1 MSRRFKQLLLSLLA
15 AALLVPQIWY
25 APNVNAASATV
36 PVILYHVI
44 TDNPSGD
51 YQYSTANF
59 KKQMKYLNDNG
70 YTTVSAEQ
78 YVDIIVNGAT
88 APSKPILLT
97 FDDATPDFITN
108 ALPVLTQYNMKAVSF
123 VIQDNIG
130 SWGMTLS
137 QLNTL
142 KNNPNISLQNHTKTH
157 DQAVWTTSIT
167 KATAAAEIQS
177 ANTFLKGITGK
188 DPILLAYPYGNYN
201 ADVKAAATENGIKV
215 GFKAW
220 SGDDDAL
227 AMGRILIKK
236 DDTLNTFAAA
246 IGGPT
251 SPTPEAI
258 GNVVVS
264 NDFENG
270 TQGWFKRGTETVT
283 ASTNT
288 AHSGTGSLLVQGRTD
303 NWNGPGFNLAA
314 TGKLNKESVYE
325 LSAWVKL
332 KEGTTGS
339 ETIQFGAQQT
349 GAANEYLNPG
359 SAATVTA
366 DAWVQVK
373 GEYTYDMN
381 ANALQVYLQ
390 SSSSKTASFYVDDFQ
405 VKVVKPAV
413 LVEKF
418 ENGINGWTGNGATAT
433 VTNAVSHSGSN
444 ALLVTGRAQN
454 YHGPSLVL
462 TNMLEKGAEYEISAY
477 AKLDTG
483 AASTQLKASIEQ
495 SGLTGNDQFKEVIGL
510 TTVTDGAWV
519 KLSGT
524 YTYNT
529 AATGIKLYFES
540 EDAGKNTSF
549 AIDDIVITQKSAA
562 PPPGFLVLSQSFED
576 GQLGGWTDLGWN
588 GTGTAV
594 VSSDYASEGTKS
606 LLYKD
611 RSDRKSAVSL
621 NLTSKLVSGH
631 KYDISFKLRSAQ
643 GTDNYHLGAKVK
655 SDGTDNYPWIIGN
668 QAVTDSAWKT
678 FELKG
683 YEVPA
688 STTEFLVWI
697 EANVYSPDETATAKA
712 DFYMDEFVIK
722 DVTPGA
728 EPPRTPAVP
737 FTTITF
743 EDQSQGGFD
752 GRAKTETLTV
762 TNEANHTDNG
772 SYALKVAD
780 RTDSWHGPTIRVEQ
794 NVDKGSEY
802 KVTAWVK
809 LISPTSSQLQL
820 STQVGNGST
829 ASYNTIQ
836 AKTVNA
842 ADGWVKLEGTYRYSS
857 VGDEFLTIYV
867 ESSSN
872 KTASFYIDD
881 ISFVNTGS
889 IPISV
894 QKDLTPIKTKY
905 QDNFLIGNAVSAAD
919 FDGTR
924 LELLK
929 LHHNVVTAENAM
941 KPDATQA
948 VKGTF
953 TYADSLIDKAI
964 AAGMKVHGH
973 VLVWHQ
979 QTPAWMT
986 TSNGSPLSRDEA
998 LANMRT
1004 HIQTVM
1010 THYAEKYGNNL
1021 ISWDVVNEAMN
1032 DNPSNPTDWVA
1043 ALRTSPWKTAI
1054 GNDYVEQAFLAAREV
1069 LDANPSWDIKLYYN
1083 DYNDDNQNKATAIYN
1098 MVKELNDKY
1107 ALTHPGKK
1115 LIDGVGM
1122 QAHYNV
1128 NTKPDNVKASL
1139 ERFISL
1145 GVEVSITELDITA
1158 GNGGTIT
1165 EKEAIAQGYLYAQ
1178 LFQIYKEH
1186 AANIARV
1193 TFWGLNDST
1202 SWRKEQPPLLFDN
1215 NLQAKQAY
1223 YGVIDPSKFIAE
1235 HPPSSATASQTSAKY
1250 GTPVID
1256 GTIDAIWSDAP
1267 EVSIQKF
1274 QMAWQGARGV
1284 ARALWDDH
1292 NLYMLIQV
1300 TGNAELD
1307 STSPNEHEQDSVEV
1321 FVDENNGKTASYQS
1335 DDGQYRVNYNN
1346 QASFNPSSK
1355 AAGFESATSLSGTNY
1370 TVEMKIPLTSITPE
1384 NNMKL
1389 GFDVQINDGKNGAR
1403 QSVAVWNDL
1412 TGQGYQDT
1420 SVFGVLTLSGKNPP
1434 ATPPVAP
1441 ANVTASA
1448 VNASSI
1454 KLNWNTTS
1462 DTSVTFSVYRGT
1474 SESGSF
1480 TVIASGV
1487 PVSEFTDTG
1496 LDASTKYYYYVK
1508 AVKGELVS
1516 DASTVANATTIPLVV
1531 TPPEEVLEAPTGLKA
1546 DAQSQ
1551 SSIKLNWNTTS
1562 DTSVIFSVY
1571 RGTSESGSFTVIA
1584 SGVPVSEF
1592 TDTNLTSSTKYY
1604 YYVKAV
1610 KGELV
1615 SDAST
1620 VVTATTSDASPQP
1633 GTDTPSPVTEQP
1645 AENGQITPKVTVNNG
1660 KASSNI
1666 SAANLQ
1672 KAFDQAVTNAAGKKK
1687 VTINIPATAGAN
1699 SYDVQLPLQS
1709 LKDSGSTVLVIKT
1722 VNGTVELPGNMLA
1735 GTRVGSSEFVSVRL
1749 GKVSTEALSN
1759 DLRQQIGNHPVISL
1773 EVLAGDSVVAWN
1785 NPNAPVTV
1793 SVPYTPTAEELSNP
1807 DHIIIWYIDG
1817 SGKATPVPNARYD
1830 AASGTVK
1837 FSTTHFSIYAVVF
1850 VVKSFGDLQSVPWAK
1865 KAIEAMASRGIING
1879 TSENAYDPKASIKR
1893 ADFLSLL
1900 VRALEL
1906 KGNNASVTMFS
1917 DVDSSAYYYEAVKIA
1932 AQLGII
1938 QGTGSNLFDPN
1949 SKISRQDMMVIAAR
1963 AAKAAGKALP
1973 TGGTLD
1979 AFSDEASVASYAKDS
1994 VAALVNAGIVQGSS
2008 GKLAPNSSLTRAE
2021 AAVILQRIW
2030 SK

>member
-1 MSRRFKQLLLSLLA
+1 MSRRFKRLLLSLLA
-15 AALLVPQIWY
+15 AALLVPQFWY
-25 APNVNAASATV
+25 APNANAASATI

-157 DQAVWTTSIT
+157 DQAVWTASIT

-201 ADVKAAATENGIKV
+201 ADVKAAATENGIIV

-251 SPTPEAI
+251 PPTPEAI

-283 ASTNT
+283 ASTNA
-288 AHSGTGSLLVQGRTD
+288 AHSGTRSLLVQGRTD

-325 LSAWVKL
+325 FSAWVKL

-349 GAANEYLNPG
+349 GAADEYLNPG

-418 ENGINGWTGNGATAT
+418 ENGKNGWTGNGATAT
-433 VTNAVSHSGSN
+433 ATNAVYHSGSN
-444 ALLVTGRAQN
+444 ALLVTGRTQN

-462 TNMLEKGAEYEISAY
+462 TDTLEKGAEYEISAY

-495 SGLTGNDQFKEVIGL
+495 SGITGNDQFKQVIGL
-510 TTVTDGAWV
+510 TAVTSGAWV

-524 YTYNT
+524 YTYNA

-540 EDAGKNTSF
+540 EDAGKSTSF
-549 AIDDIVITQKSAA
+549 AIDDVVIRQTSAA
-562 PPPGFLVLSQSFED
+562 PPPGFFVLSQSFED
-576 GQLGGWTDLGWN
+576 GQLGGWVDLGWN
-588 GTGTAV
+588 GTGTAI
-594 VSSDYASEGTKS
+594 VSSDFASDGTKS

-611 RSDRKSAVSL
+611 RSERKSAVSL

-643 GTDNYHLGAKVK
+643 GTDNYHLGAIVK
-655 SDGTDNYPWIIGN
+655 SGGTESYPWIIGN

-688 STTEFLVWI
+688 NTTEFLVWI
-697 EANVYSPDETATAKA
+697 EANIYGPDETATAKA

-728 EPPRTPAVP
+728 EPSRTPAVP

-743 EDQSQGGFD
+743 EDQSKGGFV
-752 GRAKTETLTV
+752 GRAGTETLTV
-762 TNEANHTDNG
+762 TNEDNHTDNG
-772 SYALKVAD
+772 AYALKVEG

-836 AKTVNA
+836 GKTVRA
-842 ADGWVKLEGTYRYSS
+842 TDGWVKLEGTYRYSS

-894 QKDLTPIKTKY
+894 QKDLTPIKTQY
-905 QDNFLIGNAVSAAD
+905 QDDFLIGNAVSAAD

-953 TYADSLIDKAI
+953 TYADSLVDKAI

-973 VLVWHQ
+973 VLVWHE
-979 QTPAWMT
+979 QTPAWMY

-998 LANMRT
+998 LVNMRT
-1004 HIQTVM
+1004 HIQTVL
-1010 THYAEKYGNNL
+1010 THYGEKYGNNFV
-1021 ISWDVVNEAMN
+1021 SWDVVNEAMN
-1032 DNPSNPTDWVA
+1032 DNPANPTNWSA

-1069 LDANPSWDIKLYYN
+1069 LDAHPSWDIKLYYN
-1083 DYNDDNQNKATAIYN
+1083 DFNDDNQNKSTAIYS
-1098 MVKELNDKY
+1098 MVKDLNDKY

-1122 QAHYNV
+1122 QAHYNI

-1158 GNGGTIT
+1158 GSSGTIT
-1165 EKEAIAQGYLYAQ
+1165 DKEAIAQGYLYAQ

-1193 TFWGLNDST
+1193 TFWGLNDAT
-1202 SWRKEQPPLLFDN
+1202 SWRKENPPLLFDK

-1235 HPPSSATASQTSAKY
+1235 HPPVSVTASQTSAKY

-1256 GTIDAIWSDAP
+1256 GDIDAIWSDAP

-1274 QMAWQGARGV
+1274 QTAWQGARGV

-1292 NLYMLIQV
+1292 NLYVLIQV
-1300 TGNAELD
+1300 TDNAELD
-1307 STSPNEHEQDSVEV
+1307 STSPNAYEQDSVEV
-1321 FVDENNGKTASYQS
+1321 FVDENNGKTTSYQS
-1335 DDGQYRVNYNN
+1335 DDGQYRVNYKN

-1403 QSVAVWNDL
+1403 QSVAAWNDL

-1420 SVFGVLTLSGKNPP
+1420 SVFGVLTLSGKNPQTGTG
-1434 ATPPVAP
+1434 TPP
-1441 ANVTASA
+1441 
-1448 VNASSI
+1448 
-1454 KLNWNTTS
+1454 
-1462 DTSVTFSVYRGT
+1462 
-1474 SESGSF
+1474 
-1480 TVIASGV
+1480 
-1487 PVSEFTDTG
+1487 
-1496 LDASTKYYYYVK
+1496 
-1508 AVKGELVS
+1508 
-1516 DASTVANATTIPLVV
+1516 
-1531 TPPEEVLEAPTGLKA
+1531 
-1546 DAQSQ
+1546 
-1551 SSIKLNWNTTS
+1551 
-1562 DTSVIFSVY
+1562 
-1571 RGTSESGSFTVIA
+1571 
-1584 SGVPVSEF
+1584 
-1592 TDTNLTSSTKYY
+1592 
-1604 YYVKAV
+1604 
-1610 KGELV
+1610 
-1615 SDAST
+1615 
-1620 VVTATTSDASPQP
+1620 
-1633 GTDTPSPVTEQP
+1633 PVTEQP
-1645 AENGQITPKVTVNNG
+1645 AVNGQITPKVTVNNG

-1666 SAANLQ
+1666 SAGNLQ

-1687 VTINIPATAGAN
+1687 VTIDIPATAGAN

-1722 VNGTVELPGNMLA
+1722 ENGTVELPGNMLA
-1735 GTRVGSSEFVSVRL
+1735 GTNVGSSESVSVRL
-1749 GKVSTEALSN
+1749 GKVSTEGLSN
-1759 DLRQQIGNHPVISL
+1759 DVRQQIGNHPVISL
-1773 EVLAGDSVVAWN
+1773 EFLAGDSVVAWN

-1793 SVPYTPTAEELSNP
+1793 SVPYTPTAEELRNP

-1830 AASGTVK
+1830 AASGMVK
-1837 FSTTHFSIYAVVF
+1837 FSTTHFSNYAVAF

-1879 TSENAYDPKASIKR
+1879 TSENAYDPNASIKR

-1917 DVDSSAYYYEAVKIA
+1917 DVDSSAYYYDAVKIA
-1932 AQLGII
+1932 VQLGII
-1938 QGTGSNLFDPN
+1938 QGTGNNLFDPN

-1994 VAALVNAGIVQGSS
+1994 VAALVNAGIVQGSN
-2008 GKLAPNSSLTRAE
+2008 GKLAPNSFLTRAE

>member
-1 MSRRFKQLLLSLLA
+1 MSRRFKRLLLSLLA
-15 AALLVPQIWY
+15 AALLVPQFWY
-25 APNVNAASATV
+25 APKANAATATI

-59 KKQMKYLNDNG
+59 KKHMKYLNDNG
-70 YTTVSAEQ
+70 YTTLSAEQ

-88 APSKPILLT
+88 APAKPILLT

-130 SWGMTLS
+130 SWGMTSS

-157 DQAVWTTSIT
+157 DQGVWTTSIT
-167 KATAAAEIQS
+167 KETAAAEIQS
-177 ANTFLKGITGK
+177 ANAFLKGITGK
-188 DPILLAYPYGNYN
+188 DPILLAYPYGNFN
-201 ADVKAAATENGIKV
+201 ADVKAAAAENGIKA

-220 SGDDDAL
+220 SGDEGAL

-251 SPTPEAI
+251 PPTPESI
-258 GNVVVS
+258 GAVVLS
-264 NDFENG
+264 HDFENG
-270 TQGWFKRGTETVT
+270 TQSWFKRGNETVT
-283 ASTNT
+283 ASTNA
-288 AHSGTGSLLVQGRTD
+288 AHGGAGSLLVQGRTD

-325 LSAWVKL
+325 FSAWVKL

-349 GAANEYLNPG
+349 GAANEYVNPG

-373 GEYTYDMN
+373 GEYTYDAN
-381 ANALQVYLQ
+381 ANALQIYLQ
-390 SSSSKTASFYVDDFQ
+390 SNSSKTVSFYVDDFQ

-413 LVEKF
+413 LVENF
-418 ENGINGWTGNGATAT
+418 ENGSNGWTGNGAAAT
-433 VTNAVSHSGSN
+433 VTNAVHRSGSN

-462 TNMLEKGAEYEISAY
+462 TNTLEKGAEYEISAY
-477 AKLDTG
+477 AKLDAG
-483 AASTQLKASIEQ
+483 AASTQLKASVEQ
-495 SGLTGNDQFKEVIGL
+495 SGLTGNDQFKQVIGL
-510 TTVTDGAWV
+510 TAVTDGDWV

-524 YTYNT
+524 YTYNA

-549 AIDDIVITQKSAA
+549 AIDDVVIRQTSAA
-562 PPPGFLVLSQSFED
+562 PPPGFVVLSQSFED
-576 GQLGGWTDLGWN
+576 GQLGGWADLGWN

-621 NLTSKLVSGH
+621 NLTSKLVAGH

-655 SDGTDNYPWIIGN
+655 ADGAESYPWIIGN

-678 FELKG
+678 LEVKG

-688 STTEFLVWI
+688 KTTEFLVWI
-697 EANVYSPDETATAKA
+697 EANVYDTDAAATAKA

-728 EPPRTPAVP
+728 EPARTPAVP
-737 FTTITF
+737 FNTVTF
-743 EDQSQGGFD
+743 EDQSQGDFV
-752 GRAKTETLTV
+752 GRAGTETLTV
-762 TNEANHTDNG
+762 TNEENHTDNG
-772 SYALKVAD
+772 SYALKVEG
-780 RTDSWHGPTIRVEQ
+780 RTDTWHGPTIRVEK

-809 LISPTSSQLQL
+809 LISPASSQLQL
-820 STQVGNGST
+820 STQVGNGGT

-836 AKTVNA
+836 AKTVRA

-889 IPISV
+889 AAVSV

-905 QDNFLIGNAVSAAD
+905 QNDFLIGNAVSAAD
-919 FDGTR
+919 LDGSR

-1010 THYAEKYGNNL
+1010 THYGEKYGNNL

-1032 DNPSNPTDWVA
+1032 DNPPNPTDWSA
-1043 ALRTSPWKTAI
+1043 SLRTSPWKTAI

-1098 MVKELNDKY
+1098 MVKAINDKY
-1107 ALTHPGKK
+1107 ALAHPGKK

-1128 NTKPDNVKASL
+1128 NTKPENVRASL

-1158 GNGGTIT
+1158 GSGGTIS
-1165 EKEAIAQGYLYAQ
+1165 EKEAITQGYLYAQ

-1193 TFWGLNDST
+1193 TFWGLNDAT
-1202 SWRKEQPPLLFDN
+1202 SWRKEQPPLLFDI

-1223 YGVIDPSKFIAE
+1223 YGVIDPDKFIAE
-1235 HPPSSATASQTSAKY
+1235 HPPSSTTASQTSAKY
-1250 GTPVID
+1250 GTPVVD
-1256 GTIDAIWSDAP
+1256 GTIDSIWSDAP
-1267 EVSIQKF
+1267 EISIQKF

-1284 ARALWDDH
+1284 AKALWDEH
-1292 NLYMLIQV
+1292 NLYVLVQV
-1300 TGNAELD
+1300 TDNAELD
-1307 STSPNEHEQDSVEV
+1307 SSSPNAYEQDSVEV
-1321 FVDENNGKTASYQS
+1321 FVDENNGKTTSYQS
-1335 DDGQYRVNYNN
+1335 DDGQYRVNYKN
-1346 QASFNPSSK
+1346 QASFNPVNK
-1355 AAGFESATSLSGTNY
+1355 EAGFESATSTSGTNY

-1384 NNMKL
+1384 SNMKL
-1389 GFDVQINDGKNGAR
+1389 GFDVQVNDGKNGAR
-1403 QSVAVWNDL
+1403 QSVAAWNDL

-1420 SVFGVLTLSGKNPP
+1420 SVFGVLTLVGKNPP
-1434 ATPPVAP
+1434 ATAPAVP
-1441 ANVTASA
+1441 ANVTAAA
-1448 VNASSI
+1448 VNTSSI
-1454 KLNWNTTS
+1454 KLEWSTAS
-1462 DTSVTFSVYRGT
+1462 DTSVTFSVYRGA
-1474 SESGSF
+1474 SESGPF
-1480 TVIASGV
+1480 AEIAAGVSASEYTDSGL
-1487 PVSEFTDTG
+1487 T
-1496 LDASTKYYYYVK
+1496 ASTQYYYYVK

-1516 DASTVANATTIPLVV
+1516 EASAVVNATTSAVVV
-1531 TPPEEVLEAPTGLKA
+1531 TPPDEVLEAPAGLTA
-1546 DAQSQ
+1546 AAQSS
-1551 SSIKLNWNTTS
+1551 SSIKLNWNAAS
-1562 DTSVIFSVY
+1562 DTSVMFSVY
-1571 RGTSESGSFTVIA
+1571 RGASESGPFAEIA
-1584 SGVPVSEF
+1584 AGVSASEY
-1592 TDTNLTSSTKYY
+1592 TDNGLAASTQYY

-1610 KGELV
+1610 KGQLV
-1615 SDAST
+1615 SEASA
-1620 VVTATTSDASPQP
+1620 VVSATTNAIPPQT
-1633 GTDTPSPVTEQP
+1633 GTDTSPPVTEQP
-1645 AENGQITPKVTVNNG
+1645 VENGRITPTVTVNNG
-1660 KASSNI
+1660 KASSSI
-1666 SAANLQ
+1666 SAGNLQ
-1672 KAFDQAVTNAAGKKK
+1672 KALDQAAANAAGKKK
-1687 VTINIPATAGAN
+1687 VTIDIPATAGAT
-1699 SYDVQLPLQS
+1699 SYEVQLPIQS
-1709 LKDSGSTVLVIKT
+1709 LKDSGSTVLVVKT
-1722 VNGTVELPGNMLA
+1722 ENGTVELPGNMLA
-1735 GTRVGSSEFVSVRL
+1735 GTNVGSSESVSVRL
-1749 GKVSTEALSN
+1749 GKVSAEGLN
-1759 DLRQQIGNHPVISL
+1759 DNVRQQIGNHPVISL
-1773 EVLAGDSVVAWN
+1773 EVLAGGSVVAWN

-1817 SGKATPVPNARYD
+1817 SNATPVPNARYD
-1830 AASGTVK
+1830 AASGAVK
-1837 FSTTHFSIYAVVF
+1837 FSTTHFSNYAVAF
-1850 VVKSFGDLQSVPWAK
+1850 VVKSFGDIQTVPWAK

-1879 TSENAYDPKASIKR
+1879 TSESTYDPGASIKR

-1906 KGNNASVTMFS
+1906 KGNDAAITMFS
-1917 DVDSSAYYYEAVKIA
+1917 DVDTSAYYYDAVKIA
-1932 AQLGII
+1932 VQLGIV
-1938 QGTGSNLFDPN
+1938 QGTGNNLFDPS

-1963 AAKAAGKALP
+1963 AAIAAGKALP

-1979 AFSDEASVASYAKDS
+1979 AFSDEATVASYARDS
-1994 VAALVNAGIVQGSS
+1994 VEALVNAGIVQGAN
-2008 GKLAPNSSLTRAE
+2008 GKLAPKSSLTRAE

>member
-1 MSRRFKQLLLSLLA
+1 MSRRFKRLLLSLLA
-15 AALLVPQIWY
+15 AALLVPQFWY
-25 APNVNAASATV
+25 APKANAATATI

-59 KKQMKYLNDNG
+59 KKHMKYLNDNG
-70 YTTVSAEQ
+70 YTTLSAEQ

-88 APSKPILLT
+88 APTKPILLT
-97 FDDATPDFITN
+97 FDDATPDFMTN

-142 KNNPNISLQNHTKTH
+142 KNNSNISLQNHTKTH
-157 DQAVWTTSIT
+157 DQGVWTTSIT
-167 KATAAAEIQS
+167 KETAAAEIQS
-177 ANTFLKGITGK
+177 ANAFLKGITGK

-201 ADVKAAATENGIKV
+201 ADVKAAAAENGIKA

-220 SGDDDAL
+220 SGDDGAL

-251 SPTPEAI
+251 PPTPESI
-258 GNVVVS
+258 GNVVLS
-264 NDFENG
+264 HDFESG

-283 ASTNT
+283 ASTDS
-288 AHSGTGSLLVQGRTD
+288 AHSGTRSLLVQGRTD

-325 LSAWVKL
+325 FSAWVKL
-332 KEGTTGS
+332 KEGTAGS
-339 ETIQFGAQQT
+339 ETIQLGAQQT
-349 GAANEYLNPG
+349 GAANEYVNPG
-359 SAATVTA
+359 SAATATA
-366 DAWVQVK
+366 DAWIQIK
-373 GEYTYDMN
+373 GEYTYDTN
-381 ANALQVYLQ
+381 ANALQIYLQ
-390 SSSSKTASFYVDDFQ
+390 SNSSKTVSFYVDDFQ

-413 LVEKF
+413 LVENF
-418 ENGINGWTGNGATAT
+418 ENGSNGWTGNGATAT
-433 VTNAVSHSGSN
+433 VTNAVHRAGSN

-462 TNMLEKGAEYEISAY
+462 TNTLEKGAEYEISAY
-477 AKLDTG
+477 AKLDIG
-483 AASTQLKASIEQ
+483 AASTQLKASVEQ
-495 SGLTGNDQFKEVIGL
+495 SGLTGNDQFKQVIGL
-510 TTVTDGAWV
+510 TAVTDGDWV

-524 YTYNT
+524 YTYNA

-549 AIDDIVITQKSAA
+549 AIDDVVIRQTSAA
-562 PPPGFLVLSQSFED
+562 PPPGFVVLSQSFED
-576 GQLGGWTDLGWN
+576 GQLGGWADLGWN
-588 GTGTAV
+588 GTGTAA

-621 NLTSKLVSGH
+621 NLTSKMIAGH
-631 KYDISFKLRSAQ
+631 KYDISFKIRSAQ

-655 SDGTDNYPWIIGN
+655 SDGTDSYPWIIGN
-668 QAVTDSAWKT
+668 QAVTDTAWKT
-678 FELKG
+678 LEVKG

-688 STTEFLVWI
+688 KTTEFLVWI
-697 EANVYSPDETATAKA
+697 EANVYDPDTAATAKA
-712 DFYMDEFVIK
+712 DFYMDEFIIK

-728 EPPRTPAVP
+728 EPARTPAVP
-737 FTTITF
+737 FHTVTF
-743 EDQSQGGFD
+743 EDQSQGDFA
-752 GRAKTETLTV
+752 GRAGTETLTV
-762 TNEANHTDNG
+762 TNEANHTENG
-772 SYALKVAD
+772 SYALKVEG
-780 RTDSWHGPTIRVEQ
+780 RTEAWHGPTIRVEK

-809 LISPTSSQLQL
+809 LISPASSQLQL
-820 STQVGNGST
+820 STQVGNGGT

-836 AKTVNA
+836 AKTVTA

-889 IPISV
+889 VAVSV

-905 QDNFLIGNAVSAAD
+905 QNDFLIGNAVSAAD
-919 FDGTR
+919 LDGSR

-953 TYADSLIDKAI
+953 TYADSLVDKAI

-1010 THYAEKYGNNL
+1010 THYGDKYGNHL

-1032 DNPSNPTDWVA
+1032 DNPPNPTDWSA
-1043 ALRTSPWKTAI
+1043 SLRTSPWKTAI

-1083 DYNDDNQNKATAIYN
+1083 DYNDDNQSKATAIYN
-1098 MVKELNDKY
+1098 MVKAINDKY
-1107 ALTHPGKK
+1107 ALAHPGKK

-1122 QAHYNV
+1122 QAHYNI
-1128 NTKPDNVKASL
+1128 NTKPENVRASL

-1145 GVEVSITELDITA
+1145 GIEVSITELDVTA
-1158 GNGGTIT
+1158 GSGSTIT

-1193 TFWGLNDST
+1193 TFWGLNDAT

-1235 HPPSSATASQTSAKY
+1235 HPPASTTANQTSAKY
-1250 GTPVID
+1250 GTPVVD
-1256 GTIDAIWSDAP
+1256 GTIDSIWSDAP
-1267 EVSIQKF
+1267 EISIQKF
-1274 QMAWQGARGV
+1274 QMAWQGARG
-1284 ARALWDDH
+1284 AAKALWDEH
-1292 NLYMLIQV
+1292 NLYVLVQV
-1300 TGNAELD
+1300 TDNAELD
-1307 STSPNEHEQDSVEV
+1307 RSSPNAYEQDSVEV
-1321 FVDENNGKTASYQS
+1321 FVDENNGKTTSYES
-1335 DDGQYRVNYNN
+1335 DDGQYRVNYMN
-1346 QASFNPSSK
+1346 QTTFNPSSK
-1355 AAGFESATSLSGTNY
+1355 EAGFESATSISGTNY

-1384 NNMKL
+1384 SNMKL
-1389 GFDVQINDGKNGAR
+1389 GFDVQVNDGKNGAR
-1403 QSVAVWNDL
+1403 QSVAAWNDL

-1420 SVFGVLTLSGKNPP
+1420 SVFGVLALAGNNPP
-1434 ATPPVAP
+1434 ATPPAAP
-1441 ANVTASA
+1441 ADVTASA
-1448 VNASSI
+1448 VSASSI
-1454 KLNWNTTS
+1454 KLNWNTAS

-1474 SESGSF
+1474 SESGPF
-1480 TVIASGV
+1480 TEVASGV
-1487 PVSEFTDTG
+1487 TVSEYTDTD
-1496 LDASTKYYYYVK
+1496 LTASTQYYYNVK

-1516 DASTVANATTIPLVV
+1516 
-1531 TPPEEVLEAPTGLKA
+1531 E
-1546 DAQSQ
+1546 
-1551 SSIKLNWNTTS
+1551 
-1562 DTSVIFSVY
+1562 
-1571 RGTSESGSFTVIA
+1571 
-1584 SGVPVSEF
+1584 
-1592 TDTNLTSSTKYY
+1592 
-1604 YYVKAV
+1604 
-1610 KGELV
+1610 
-1615 SDAST
+1615 AST
-1620 VVTATTSDASPQP
+1620 VVTATTSAAPPQTGTVTSP
-1633 GTDTPSPVTEQP
+1633 PVTEQP
-1645 AENGQITPKVTVNNG
+1645 IENGRITPTVTLNNG
-1660 KASSNI
+1660 KASSSI
-1666 SAANLQ
+1666 SAGNLQ
-1672 KAFDQAVTNAAGKKK
+1672 KAINQAAANAVGKKQ
-1687 VTINIPATAGAN
+1687 VTIDIPATAGAN
-1699 SYDVQLPLQS
+1699 SYEVQLPVPS
-1709 LKDSGSTVLVIKT
+1709 LKNSGSTVLLVKT
-1722 VNGTVELPGNMLA
+1722 ENGTVELPGNMLA
-1735 GTRVGSSEFVSVRL
+1735 GTNVGGSEFVSVRL
-1749 GKVSTEALSN
+1749 GKVSTEGLSN
-1759 DLRQQIGNHPVISL
+1759 DVRQQIGNHPVISL
-1773 EVLAGDSVVAWN
+1773 EVLSGDAVVAWN
-1785 NPNAPVTV
+1785 NPNASVTV
-1793 SVPYTPTAEELSNP
+1793 YVPYTPTAEELSNP
-1807 DHIIIWYIDG
+1807 DHIIIWYIDD
-1817 SGKATPVPNARYD
+1817 SSKATPVPNARYD

-1837 FSTTHFSIYAVVF
+1837 FSTTHFSNYAVAF

-1879 TSENAYDPKASIKR
+1879 TSENTYDPNASIKR

-1906 KGNNASVTMFS
+1906 KGNDASVTMFS
-1917 DVDSSAYYYEAVKIA
+1917 DVSASAYYYDAVKIA
-1932 AQLGII
+1932 VQLGII
-1938 QGTGSNLFDPN
+1938 QGTGNNLLDPN
-1949 SKISRQDMMVIAAR
+1949 SKISRQDMMVLAAR

-1973 TGGTLD
+1973 TGGTPD
-1979 AFSDEASVASYAKDS
+1979 AFSDEASVASYARDS
-1994 VAALVNAGIVQGSS
+1994 VEALVNAGIVQGSN
-2008 GKLAPNSSLTRAE
+2008 GKLAPKSSLTRAE
-2021 AAVILQRIW
+2021 AAIILQRLW